1 MKSTLKG
8 IGADLLS
15 EMAFA
20 LEMAGKEKRYSFI
33 DENYSYFKDKFL
45 QLLKNIEKVLCNY
58 HLIQSAE
65 DQNSPVLEENIMKG
79 ILSNIR
85 IKLDEFEF
93 AEIFEILDKID
104 LYQKNEKQS
113 KFFEELK
120 VLMDD
125 LKVEEISILLDN
137 YEKS

>member
-1 MKSTLKG
+1 
-8 IGADLLS
+8 
-15 EMAFA
+15 
-20 LEMAGKEKRYSFI
+20 
-33 DENYSYFKDKFL
+33 
-45 QLLKNIEKVLCNY
+45 
-58 HLIQSAE
+58 
-65 DQNSPVLEENIMKG
+65 MKG